1 MCPYVLR
8 MMRGTRMHLFEA
20 LLIVLGG
27 QLTLAAAVMGADRP
41 RWTHLL
47 PLVLLA
53 PLAAHL
59 AAETPRWQMIP
70 AYIVVAGSLA
80 LGALR
85 YTGVLGGRAG
95 RISSRVL
102 GGLGFLFLMAS
113 TAAAIFLP

>member
-1 MCPYVLR
+1 
-8 MMRGTRMHLFEA
+8 MHLFEA
-20 LLIVLGG
+20 LLFVLGG

-59 AAETPRWQMIP
+59 ALEGARWQMGG
-70 AYIVVAGSLA
+70 AYLVVGGACA

-85 YTGVLGGRAG
+85 YFSVLGGKAG
-95 RISSRVL
+95 RALSRVL
-102 GGLGFLFLMAS
+102 GGAGFILLMLSAGV
-113 TAAAIFLP
+113 AIFAS